1 MLLKNWANSLARRA
15 PSSSEVNDE
24 GLATS
29 CSLNSC
35 FIIFQGMQIVVYFH
49 FRLWLSSRLRRLRD
63 WSGDGSR
70 RRGGLGKHA
79 KFNHLGSH
87 LFQTLV
93 QVSVVDAKL
102 LGS

>member
-1 MLLKNWANSLARRA
+1 MLLINWANSLARRA

-24 GLATS
+24 GLATL
-29 CSLNSC
+29 CSLNGC
-35 FIIFQGMQIVVYFH
+35 FIIFQGMQIVVYNH
-49 FRLWLSSRLRRLRD
+49 FRLWLSRRLHRLSRD
-63 WSGDGSR
+63 VNGSR

-79 KFNHLGSH
+79 KLNHLGSH

>member
-1 MLLKNWANSLARRA
+1 MLLINWANSLARRA

-35 FIIFQGMQIVVYFH
+35 FIIFQGMQIVVHYH
-49 FRLWLSSRLRRLRD
+49 FSLWLSRRLHRLRD
-63 WSGDGSR
+63 FGGR
-70 RRGGLGKHA
+70 RRVGLGKHA
-79 KFNHLGSH
+79 KLNHLGSH